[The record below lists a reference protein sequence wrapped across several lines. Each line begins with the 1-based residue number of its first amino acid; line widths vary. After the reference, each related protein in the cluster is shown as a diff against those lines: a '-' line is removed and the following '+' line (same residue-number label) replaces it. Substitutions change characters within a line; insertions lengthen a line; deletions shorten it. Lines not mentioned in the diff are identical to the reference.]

1 MLLMTLA
8 NKITSGRFLLTIAYF
23 VLVDLMARKLRAGE
37 RDVPLMSAAFVLNQ
51 IVAWSDMLDGYV
63 ARRMKQ
69 VTHFGR
75 IADPLVDKVLVCGS
89 FIYFLTIPGLD
100 DIFKAWFVVVILG
113 REFLVSG
120 IRSAAEAAGI
130 PFPAS
135 FWGKAKTF
143 IQCVAVGWGVGHMA
157 WTHQVVW
164 TRVALEILMWGAL
177 VSTVLSGL
185 TYVLEA
191 RRLFRSERV

>member
-1 MLLMTLA
+1 MLFMTLA
-8 NKITSGRFLLTIAYF
+8 NKITSARFLLTLVYF
-23 VLVDLMARKLRAGE
+23 VLLDQMARKLQAGV
-37 RDVPLMSAAFVLNQ
+37 RDLPLMSATFVLNQ
-51 IVAWSDMLDGYV
+51 VVAWSDLLDGYV
-63 ARRMKQ
+63 ARKYKQ

-89 FIYFLTIPGLD
+89 FIYFLIIPGLD
-100 DIFKAWFVVVILG
+100 AIFKAWFVVVILG

-120 IRSAAEAAGI
+120 IRSASEAAGI

-143 IQCVAVGWGVGHMA
+143 IQCVAVGWGVGHTA
-157 WTHQVVW
+157 WTSHVEW
-164 TRVALEILMWGAL
+164 TRVALVILMWGTL

-191 RRLFRSERV
+191 RRLLESERV